1 MKLKDPEQKFVTKY
15 FVKKPVFFVAILLA
29 GPVLFFLCSQAI
41 QIPVYHTFDGTVRA
55 VGDRAEIVIEGFGG
69 STQVPI
75 FVYTNRDEQV
85 EEITEYRVEG
95 STILLQNRPDAFSDR
110 QKVKIDVC
118 QNESSLWQM
127 VFRNGGISN
136 EKEEDR

>member
-1 MKLKDPEQKFVTKY
+1 MNLKDPEQKFVTTY

-29 GPVLFFLCSQAI
+29 GPVLFFLCSQMI
-41 QIPVYHTFDGTVRA
+41 QIPVYHTLDGTVRA
-55 VGDRAEIVIEGFGG
+55 AGDKTEIVTEGFRG

-95 STILLQNRPDAFSDR
+95 STILLQNRPDAFSDG

-118 QNESSLWQM
+118 QNERSLWQM